1 MARLGASEEQRIAK
15 LHDALRRAREL
26 YQPGERIGHKAMC
39 GLLGITHYTLRE
51 WLEDP
56 QVELSGAFVRGGR
69 GHGYEFDPVLM
80 IWVFLWFWERKRS
93 EKVLA
98 NAKVREAVGGKLDD
112 APGDM
117 TMREVRDAMQVSLQL
132 LTAEKEAGELVKAA
146 EAASTYRTLVMGLRE
161 TLLSAPQRQDPENKW
176 PTELREMFE
185 NALSD
190 CLVLLR
196 GAGQEALSEPDA
208 TIPKRSDGAR
218 NASGKRKPPRTPAKP
233 RAKSAGTASTA

>member
-15 LHDALRRAREL
+15 LHDALRRAKEL

-56 QVELSGAFVRGGR
+56 AVEASGAFVRGGR
-69 GHGYEFDPVLM
+69 GLGYEFDPFLM
-80 IWVFLWFWERKRS
+80 IWVLLWFWERKRS
-93 EKVLA
+93 DKVLA

-146 EAASTYRTLVMGLRE
+146 EAASTYRAIVTAMRE

-176 PTELREMFE
+176 PTELREMFD
-185 NALSD
+185 N
-190 CLVLLR
+190 
-196 GAGQEALSEPDA
+196 AGQEALSEPDA
-208 TIPKRSDGAR
+208 TIPNRADGAR
-218 NASGKRKPPRTPAKP
+218 DASRKRKPARPSPKP
-233 RAKSAGTASTA
+233 RAKRARTASTA

>member
-1 MARLGASEEQRIAK
+1 MARIGASEEQRIAK
-15 LHDALRRAREL
+15 LHDALRRAKEL

-80 IWVFLWFWERKRS
+80 IWVLLWFWERKRS
-93 EKVLA
+93 DRVLA
-98 NAKVREAVGGKLDD
+98 NAKVREAIAGKIDD

-132 LTAEKEAGELVKAA
+132 LTAEKEAGELVKAT
-146 EAASTYRTLVMGLRE
+146 EAASTYRAMVTAMRD
-161 TLLSAPQRQDPENKW
+161 TLLGSPQRLDPTNAW
-176 PTELREMFE
+176 PTEFREMFD

-196 GAGQEALSEPDA
+196 EAGQEALSQPDA
-208 TIPKRSDGAR
+208 TVPKRADESRDSA
-218 NASGKRKPPRTPAKP
+218 GKRKAAGRSSKP
-233 RAKSAGTASTA
+233 RAKRDGTAATA

>member
-15 LHDALRRAREL
+15 LHDALRRAKEL

-39 GLLGITHYTLRE
+39 GLLNISHYTLRE

-56 QVELSGAFVRGGR
+56 IVEASGAFVRGGR
-69 GHGYEFDPVLM
+69 GHGYEFDPILM
-80 IWVFLWFWERKRS
+80 IWVFTWFWERKRS

-98 NAKVREAVGGKLDD
+98 NAKDREAFGGKIDD

-146 EAASTYRTLVMGLRE
+146 EAASTYRAIVTAMRE

-176 PTELREMFE
+176 PTELREMFD

-196 GAGQEALSEPDA
+196 EAGQEALSEPDA
-208 TIPKRSDGAR
+208 TIPNRADGAR
-218 NASGKRKPPRTPAKP
+218 DASRKRKPARPSPKP
-233 RAKSAGTASTA
+233 RAKRAGTASTA